1 MKEFNIKPI
10 IDVLDKAIKDLEAL
24 RPEACEYCD
33 GDGYNILSC
42 CGDDIKGNDVDL
54 CPSCFEHCG
63 MEQEDCEYCDGTG
76 FKGLESL

>member
-24 RPEACEYCD
+24 RPEVCEYCN
-33 GDGYNILSC
+33 GDGYNIFSC

-54 CPSCFEHCG
+54 CPSCFEQCG
-63 MEQEDCEYCDGTG
+63 MEQEDCEYCGGTG
-76 FKGLESL
+76 FKGLE